1 MKFQVLV
8 ALIGLAKAIQL
19 SDETLAQHEANEME
33 HSCKEVADVKVVD
46 KDELQQLIQQD
57 EVENHQDQDE
67 EEDQDEDDQDDDE
80 LVQLEEG
87 SKLSKVRSVKK
98 NPNIASDHIKHYKK
112 TEK

>member
-46 KDELQQLIQQD
+46 KDEL
-57 EVENHQDQDE
+57 
-67 EEDQDEDDQDDDE
+67 
-80 LVQLEEG
+80 
-87 SKLSKVRSVKK
+87 
-98 NPNIASDHIKHYKK
+98 
-112 TEK
+112 